1 MLGFA
6 GIRPDPLVIVAT
18 LLAFIVGT
26 TIHEFCHAWSA
37 LMLGDDTAQR
47 QGRITLNPLMHF
59 DPIGFLGMVLI
70 SIGLFGIGWGR
81 PVPVNPN
88 RLRGHQRGMALTAA
102 AGPISNIVLA
112 ALFAIPLRFG
122 NLDLSHNAL
131 VFLQAMVWVNL
142 LLASF
147 NLIPIPPLDG
157 HKILTG
163 LLPNF
168 WYPYLAPLERYG
180 IFVLLILFVVP
191 SIGQPILGSMF
202 GPVYALLAKYIAG
215 PGVLSAAL

>member
-157 HKILTG
+157 SKVIG
-163 LLPNF
+163 PFLPVNLRHRLYAIEPWGF
-168 WYPYLAPLERYG
+168 IIIYL
-180 IFVLLILFVVP
+180 LFVW
-191 SIGQPILGSMF
+191 GGLGRILAQAAF
-202 GPVYALLAKYIAG
+202 WTYRLL
-215 PGVLSAAL
+215 V